1 MSHLDLDVHG
11 DEYLPLEKF
20 EIVSNAMSVLV
31 ISQKHELKRAVVDGS
46 SNYLLWTVVSGQLCR
61 VRLGR
66 VRFVNNCRRP
76 VAISAGRRV
85 RTAATLGRRS
95 SMVVN
100 VKARSR
106 RHVGRRALRL
116 EPGRQLDHWHR
127 YEDRRSGIIFYW
139 QRSCRRRLQRKK
151 PRRRVQPTSAAAN
164 NIIHNNNTA
173 GPVRV
178 LWPFFQNRRTT
189 KKNRCEVVERKLR
202 VPKVFRGLFC
212 CFGLKPV
219 ESAAP
224 LQSEFQNSH
233 FTSRHAENV
242 HASSSERLLLPP
254 VHPSD
259 VNKKCLIVDLDETLV
274 HSSFK
279 PVKNPDFVI
288 PVEIDGVVHQVYVLK
303 RPYVDEFLQQISAN
317 FECILFT
324 ASLAKL
330 YGLFILKYADPVAD
344 LLDRWGV
351 FRSRLFREAC
361 VFHKGNYVKDL
372 NRLGRDLKHVLI
384 VDNSPASYAFHPDN
398 AVPVQSW
405 FDDLHDTEL
414 LDLLPLLDKLAT
426 ADNVYSVLKG
436 SNRRSTSPVLYHY
449 SECNGAYDPLGV
461 IAQVEQKPL

>member
-1 MSHLDLDVHG
+1 MHLSYQVPVGWIFTQLLLAVLMLDWPAP
-11 DEYLPLEKF
+11 D
-20 EIVSNAMSVLV
+20 
-31 ISQKHELKRAVVDGS
+31 
-46 SNYLLWTVVSGQLCR
+46 
-61 VRLGR
+61 
-66 VRFVNNCRRP
+66 
-76 VAISAGRRV
+76 
-85 RTAATLGRRS
+85 
-95 SMVVN
+95 VVN
-100 VKARSR
+100 LTSSLCAVAWCSFSTCLTWTWTCM
-106 RHVGRRALRL
+106 ATNIC
-116 EPGRQLDHWHR
+116 HWKNLKL
-127 YEDRRSGIIFYW
+127 Y
-139 QRSCRRRLQRKK
+139 
-151 PRRRVQPTSAAAN
+151 PT
-164 NIIHNNNTA
+164 
-173 GPVRV
+173 
-178 LWPFFQNRRTT
+178 Q
-189 KKNRCEVVERKLR
+189 KNRCEVVERKLR

-324 ASLAKL
+324 ASLAK
-330 YGLFILKYADPVAD
+330 YADPVAD

-361 VFHKGNYVKDL
+361 VFHKGNYDL

-426 ADNVYSVLKG
+426 ADNVYTVLKG

>member
-1 MSHLDLDVHG
+1 MSHLELDVHG

-20 EIVSNAMSVLV
+20 EIVSN
-31 ISQKHELKRAVVDGS
+31 
-46 SNYLLWTVVSGQLCR
+46 
-61 VRLGR
+61 
-66 VRFVNNCRRP
+66 
-76 VAISAGRRV
+76 
-85 RTAATLGRRS
+85 
-95 SMVVN
+95 
-100 VKARSR
+100 
-106 RHVGRRALRL
+106 
-116 EPGRQLDHWHR
+116 
-127 YEDRRSGIIFYW
+127 
-139 QRSCRRRLQRKK
+139 
-151 PRRRVQPTSAAAN
+151 
-164 NIIHNNNTA
+164 
-173 GPVRV
+173 
-178 LWPFFQNRRTT
+178 T

-233 FTSRHAENV
+233 FTSRHSENNV

-324 ASLAKL
+324 ASLA
-330 YGLFILKYADPVAD
+330 KYADPVAD

-426 ADNVYSVLKG
+426 ADNVYTSATVFMIRSV
-436 SNRRSTSPVLYHY
+436 
-449 SECNGAYDPLGV
+449 
-461 IAQVEQKPL
+461 